1 MLRPAAALA
10 LALLVESMNVL
21 SAQSTSASLKGRVT
35 DPSKAVIAGAKI
47 AGIKTSTDVEY
58 DTTSNAS
65 GDYDLPDLSPGTYRL
80 EIEKTGFKKLIKPD
94 VILHVQDAAEIDFEM
109 TVGSV
114 TESITVEGGAPL
126 VDTESATV
134 STVIDRDVV
143 DNLHAHLRRQ
153 KSHSQSRVRP
163 RSLLPH
169 RGRPVFPC
177 LPETRSRLRVRRP
190 CGATYRCR
198 DSCPWVGL
206 PRTLSPHAGP
216 YLIPTAQRP
225 QPEP

>member
-163 RSLLPH
+163 RSLPA
-169 RGRPVFPC
+169 RQGRPVSPC
-177 LPETRSRLRVRRP
+177 LAETRSRLRVRRP
-190 CGATYRCR
+190 CGATYRYR
-198 DSCPWVGL
+198 DSCP
-206 PRTLSPHAGP
+206 SAGHRNSHIEGP
-216 YLIPTAQRP
+216 ATRATRSL
-225 QPEP
+225 